1 MWDHTTRHVPAT
13 FADAAKP
20 ACATYHITGSCEKVA
35 MLAKKKQA
43 ILPTQWGHRCWLK
56 FHSFCSRPP
65 EIHSFSSIVLRSSSP
80 RHTHPNN
87 PPAPLV
93 GPPACDGSSV
103 TLARSFFHVRFGHEV
118 NCSPFKFALSM
129 KAGKVRAQGCV
140 CWSCTSS
147 PFAAFSGTSP

>member
-1 MWDHTTRHVPAT
+1 
-13 FADAAKP
+13 
-20 ACATYHITGSCEKVA
+20 

-129 KAGKVRAQGCV
+129 KAGKVITRSRLRLLVVHIITLRSFLWDLTLNGVYQLITLCFTP
-140 CWSCTSS
+140 SFPKKT
-147 PFAAFSGTSP
+147 TIIN